1 MSLFVRYGEKR
12 LDTTTEKV
20 ENLMVIACVPQWCFL
35 SRLHVGSSVRLTCLG
50 TEAGEKW
57 KFLARWV
64 DFQNV
69 LNAIMARE

>member
-20 ENLMVIACVPQWCFL
+20 ENLMVIACV
-35 SRLHVGSSVRLTCLG
+35 RLTCLG
-50 TEAGEKW
+50 TVAGEKR

-69 LNAIMARE
+69 LSAIMARE